1 MDLFNGFFWS
11 DFKRIFAKNRDL
23 FRLSGYYSEYYSN
36 ESDIEDVFYLDIR
49 DERLIKLIWF
59 IKDKRK
65 KSIKLKV
72 WDCKSIFDAGFKGI
86 RNNDANLDTETLKE
100 ELAVAETD
108 AEELNAYLKFLKE
121 NHIIGE
127 PD

>member
-1 MDLFNGFFWS
+1 MKLLDKIFWS
-11 DFKRIFAKNRDL
+11 DFRKCLAKNVGS

-36 ESDIEDVFYLDIR
+36 DGDMEDAFYFDIR
-49 DERLIKLIWF
+49 DKRLIWF

-72 WDCKSIFDAGFKGI
+72 WDCKSIFDAGFKAI
-86 RNNDANLDTETLKE
+86 RNNDANLDTKTLKE

-108 AEELNAYLKFLKE
+108 AEELHAYLKFLKE

>member
-1 MDLFNGFFWS
+1 MKLLDKIFWS
-11 DFKRIFAKNRDL
+11 DFRKCLAKNVGS

-36 ESDIEDVFYLDIR
+36 DGDMEDAFYFDIR
-49 DERLIKLIWF
+49 DKRLIWF

-65 KSIKLKV
+65 KSIKLRV
-72 WDCKSIFDAGFKGI
+72 WDCKSIFDAGFKAI

-108 AEELNAYLKFLKE
+108 AEELHAYLKFLKE
-121 NHIIGE
+121 NHIISESG
-127 PD
+127 

>member
-1 MDLFNGFFWS
+1 MKLLDKIFWT
-11 DFKRIFAKNRDL
+11 DFRKCLAKNVGS

-36 ESDIEDVFYLDIR
+36 ESDIEDAFYFDIR
-49 DERLIKLIWF
+49 DERLIWF

-65 KSIKLKV
+65 KSIKLRV
-72 WDCKSIFDAGFKGI
+72 WDCKSIFDAGFKEI
-86 RNNDANLDTETLKE
+86 RNNDANLDTKTLKE

-108 AEELNAYLKFLKE
+108 AEELHAYLKILKE
-121 NHIIGE
+121 NHIFCE

>member
-1 MDLFNGFFWS
+1 MKLLDKIFWT
-11 DFKRIFAKNRDL
+11 DFRKCLAKNVGL

-36 ESDIEDVFYLDIR
+36 ESDIEDAFYFDIR
-49 DERLIKLIWF
+49 DERLIWF

-65 KSIKLKV
+65 KSIKLRV
-72 WDCKSIFDAGFKGI
+72 WNCKSIFDAGFKEI
-86 RNNDANLDTETLKE
+86 RNNDANLDTKTLKE

-108 AEELNAYLKFLKE
+108 AEELHAYLKFLKE

>member
-1 MDLFNGFFWS
+1 MKLLDKIFWS
-11 DFKRIFAKNRDL
+11 DFRKCLAKNVGS

-36 ESDIEDVFYLDIR
+36 DGDMEDAFYFDIR
-49 DERLIKLIWF
+49 DKRLIWF

-65 KSIKLKV
+65 KSIKLRV
-72 WDCKSIFDAGFKGI
+72 WNCKSIFDAGFKGI
-86 RNNDANLDTETLKE
+86 RNNDANLDTKTLKE

-108 AEELNAYLKFLKE
+108 AEELHAYLKFLKE

>member
-1 MDLFNGFFWS
+1 MKLLGKIFWS
-11 DFKRIFAKNRDL
+11 DFRKCLAKNVGS

-36 ESDIEDVFYLDIR
+36 DGDMEDAFYFDIR
-49 DERLIKLIWF
+49 DKRLIWF

-65 KSIKLKV
+65 KSIKLRV
-72 WDCKSIFDAGFKGI
+72 WDCKSIFDAGFKAI
-86 RNNDANLDTETLKE
+86 RNNDANLDTKTLKE

-108 AEELNAYLKFLKE
+108 AEELHAYLKFLKE

>member
-1 MDLFNGFFWS
+1 MKLLDKIFWS
-11 DFKRIFAKNRDL
+11 DFRKCLAKNVGS

-36 ESDIEDVFYLDIR
+36 DGDMEDAFYFDIR
-49 DERLIKLIWF
+49 DKRLIWF

-65 KSIKLKV
+65 KSIKLRV
-72 WDCKSIFDAGFKGI
+72 WDCKSIFDAGFKAI
-86 RNNDANLDTETLKE
+86 RNNNANLDTETLKE

-121 NHIIGE
+121 NHIIWE

>member
-1 MDLFNGFFWS
+1 MKLLDKIFWS
-11 DFKRIFAKNRDL
+11 DFRKCLAKNVGS

-36 ESDIEDVFYLDIR
+36 DGDMEDAFYFDIR
-49 DERLIKLIWF
+49 DKRLIWF

-65 KSIKLKV
+65 KSIKFRV
-72 WDCKSIFDAGFKGI
+72 WDCKSIFDAGFKAI
-86 RNNDANLDTETLKE
+86 RNNDANLDTKTLKE

-108 AEELNAYLKFLKE
+108 AEELHAYLKFLKE

>member
-1 MDLFNGFFWS
+1 M
-11 DFKRIFAKNRDL
+11 
-23 FRLSGYYSEYYSN
+23 SGYYREYYSN
-36 ESDIEDVFYLDIR
+36 ESDIEDAFYLDIR
-49 DERLIKLIWF
+49 DERLIWF

-72 WDCKSIFDAGFKGI
+72 WDCKSIFDAGFKEI
-86 RNNDANLDTETLKE
+86 RNNDANLDTKTLKE

-121 NHIIGE
+121 NHIISE
-127 PD
+127 SD

>member
-1 MDLFNGFFWS
+1 MKLLDKIFWS
-11 DFKRIFAKNRDL
+11 DFRKCLAKNVGS

-36 ESDIEDVFYLDIR
+36 DGDMEDAFYFDIR
-49 DERLIKLIWF
+49 DERLIWF

-86 RNNDANLDTETLKE
+86 RNNDANLDTKTLKE

-108 AEELNAYLKFLKE
+108 AEELHAYLKFLKE
-121 NHIIGE
+121 NHIISE
-127 PD
+127 SD

>member
-1 MDLFNGFFWS
+1 MDLFNGFFWT
-11 DFKRIFAKNRDL
+11 DFRKCLAKNVGS

-36 ESDIEDVFYLDIR
+36 ESDIEDAFYFDGR
-49 DERLIKLIWF
+49 NKKLIWF
-59 IKDKRK
+59 SENVRESTIER
-65 KSIKLKV
+65 LMLC
-72 WDCKSIFDAGFKGI
+72 DCKSIFEAEFKEI
-86 RNNDANLDTETLKE
+86 KNNDANLDTGTLKE

>member
-1 MDLFNGFFWS
+1 MKLLDKIFWS
-11 DFKRIFAKNRDL
+11 DFRKCLAKNVGS

-36 ESDIEDVFYLDIR
+36 DGDMEDAFYFDIR
-49 DERLIKLIWF
+49 DKRLIWF

-65 KSIKLKV
+65 KSIKLRV
-72 WDCKSIFDAGFKGI
+72 WNCKSIFDAGFKAI
-86 RNNDANLDTETLKE
+86 RNNDANLDTKTLKE

-108 AEELNAYLKFLKE
+108 AEELHAYLKFLKE

>member
-1 MDLFNGFFWS
+1 MKLLDKIFWT
-11 DFKRIFAKNRDL
+11 DFRKCLAKNVGS

-36 ESDIEDVFYLDIR
+36 DGDMEDAFYFDIR
-49 DERLIKLIWF
+49 DKRLIWF

-65 KSIKLKV
+65 KSIKLRV
-72 WDCKSIFDAGFKGI
+72 WDCKSIFDAGFKAI
-86 RNNDANLDTETLKE
+86 RNNDANLDTKTLKE

-108 AEELNAYLKFLKE
+108 AEELHAYLKFLKE

>member
-11 DFKRIFAKNRDL
+11 DFRKCLAKNVGS

-36 ESDIEDVFYLDIR
+36 DGDMEDAFYFDIR
-49 DERLIKLIWF
+49 DKRLIWF

-72 WDCKSIFDAGFKGI
+72 WDCKSIFDAGFKRI

-108 AEELNAYLKFLKE
+108 AEELHAYLKFLKE

>member
-1 MDLFNGFFWS
+1 MKLLDKIFWT
-11 DFKRIFAKNRDL
+11 DFRKCLAKNVGS

-36 ESDIEDVFYLDIR
+36 DGDMEDAFYFDIR
-49 DERLIKLIWF
+49 DKRLIWF

-65 KSIKLKV
+65 KSIKLRV
-72 WDCKSIFDAGFKGI
+72 WDCKSIFDAGFKAI
-86 RNNDANLDTETLKE
+86 RNNDANLDTKTLKE

>member
-1 MDLFNGFFWS
+1 MKLLDKIFWT
-11 DFKRIFAKNRDL
+11 DFRKCLAKNVGS

-36 ESDIEDVFYLDIR
+36 ESDIEDAFYFDIR
-49 DERLIKLIWF
+49 DERLIWF

-65 KSIKLKV
+65 KSIKLRV
-72 WDCKSIFDAGFKGI
+72 WDCKSIFDAGFKEI
-86 RNNDANLDTETLKE
+86 RNNDANLDTKTLKE

-108 AEELNAYLKFLKE
+108 AEELSAYLKFLKE
-121 NHIIGE
+121 NHIIVE

>member
-1 MDLFNGFFWS
+1 MKLLDKIFWS
-11 DFKRIFAKNRDL
+11 DFRKCLAKNVGS

-36 ESDIEDVFYLDIR
+36 DGDMEDAFYFDIR
-49 DERLIKLIWF
+49 DKRLIWF

-65 KSIKLKV
+65 KSIKLRV
-72 WDCKSIFDAGFKGI
+72 WDCKSIFDAGFKAI
-86 RNNDANLDTETLKE
+86 RNNDANLDTKTLKE

-121 NHIIGE
+121 NHIIWE

>member
-1 MDLFNGFFWS
+1 MKLLDKIFWT
-11 DFKRIFAKNRDL
+11 DFRKCLAKNVGS

-36 ESDIEDVFYLDIR
+36 DGDMEDAFYFDIR
-49 DERLIKLIWF
+49 DKRLIWF

-65 KSIKLKV
+65 KSIKLRV
-72 WDCKSIFDAGFKGI
+72 WDCKSIFDAGFKAI
-86 RNNDANLDTETLKE
+86 RNNDANLDTGTLKE